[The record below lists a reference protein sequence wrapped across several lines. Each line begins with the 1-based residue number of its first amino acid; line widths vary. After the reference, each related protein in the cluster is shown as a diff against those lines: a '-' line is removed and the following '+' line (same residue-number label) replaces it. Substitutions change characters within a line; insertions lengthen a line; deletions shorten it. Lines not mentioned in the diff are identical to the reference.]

1 MYEGTSKIY
10 FGAKYFDIY
19 SHEGFFKKFMEM
31 DVMKNLSIN
40 FKMFLYQ
47 NKHTVQFHYFTYYL
61 KYL

>member
-1 MYEGTSKIY
+1 MCMYEGTSKIY

-47 NKHTVQFHYFTYYL
+47 NKHMAWAWCCGAAG
-61 KYL
+61 